1 MYIVRPNLSEDQQQ
15 QIVGKYRD
23 LITERGAREIDIKVL
38 GKRRLAYE
46 IGKHQDGIYV
56 QMNYLAEGATIA
68 PLERDMRLSDDVIRY
83 LTLKLREGKPSDII
97 PEPEPQPQPAP
108 TPAPPAPAPAP
119 ASESESEPETT
130 TTEAESESEP
140 ETTTTE
146 AESESEPETTTTE
159 AESESEPEATATQE
173 EE

>member
-1 MYIVRPNLSEDQQQ
+1 MNSYETMYIVRPNLSEDQQQ

-23 LITERGAREIDIKVL
+23 FITERGARQIEIKVL

-46 IGKHQDGIYV
+46 IGKHQDGTYV

-83 LTLKLREGKPSDII
+83 LTLKLREGKPGDII
-97 PEPEPQPQPAP
+97 PEPEPQAQAAPEPAP
-108 TPAPPAPAPAP
+108 EPAPAPAP
-119 ASESESEPETT
+119 APESEPEATP
-130 TTEAESESEP
+130 TEAESESEP

-146 AESESEPETTTTE
+146 TETTETQ
-159 AESESEPEATATQE
+159 AETASEPEATATQE